1 MNKIEREIAKA
12 QLSSEE
18 KTLKELQ
25 QVFKKAKQDV
35 QERIAEL
42 NARTDMQ
49 NLQSIV
55 YQKKYQEAILKQI
68 EDSLADLKSGQ
79 YKTVE
84 DFLVDS
90 YDNGYIGM
98 MYSLQSQGIPMTVP
112 INDRKVVKALTTDS
126 QLSKNYYK
134 ADPLKG
140 RLAENVSLLKTRVR
154 SNLSRGIVSGKSWT
168 DVAVE
173 IASGMNNPFDIAF
186 RDAMRIVRTEGHRV
200 NQQGFLDA
208 GDEAKSKGAD
218 IVKQWDATLDG
229 KTRPAHQQA
238 DGQIVEWDDYFTV
251 GGEQMKAPSV
261 GGSAKNVIHCR
272 CQLLQRARWA
282 LDEAELEEL
291 RKRAE
296 FFGLDKAD
304 SFEDYKQKYLKL
316 PEKADTMKVEETFVG
331 KMQVIQDRVKSQ
343 GKATADDI
351 HEAGLLVKQNL
362 GLDERNAS
370 FQKIYDEVNGR
381 YQVMNSK
388 IQMYQKQIDA
398 LTKGQKFDAWEAIMN
413 PDSLGYKNLSPEILS
428 KVKELQEMQDAIKR
442 TSEWLNITAELAEAR
457 KNLHLTGRES
467 ANNLKSVLSQIRSM
481 GHQDVN
487 KSVKKSSSEMRKY
500 LVEAMDYYPTSW
512 IEKVIAEPLSVKKVN
527 RGYFSKWE
535 NLIALSGY
543 GSESTFG
550 TAVHEL
556 GHCFEHKVSISDTYT
571 SFQKSNLT
579 VYKWKEYYKTF
590 YPTGQTFI
598 LDAERD
604 FYKKRTDGEPLKWLG
619 SGYAKSE
626 KTRKDN
632 FISPYMGKDYEG
644 NDFELVSMGF
654 QYAYTD
660 PDKLA
665 QDPDME
671 SWIYGILALY

>member
-1 MNKIEREIAKA
+1 MNKHEKEIAKA

-25 QVFKKAKQDV
+25 QVFKKARQDV
-35 QERIAEL
+35 QEKIAEL

-49 NLQSIV
+49 NLQSII
-55 YQKKYQEAILKQI
+55 YQKKYQQAILEQI
-68 EDSLADLKSGQ
+68 NEALADLKSGQ

-84 DFLVDS
+84 EYLVES

-98 MYSLQSQGIPMTVP
+98 MYSLQSQGIPMTIP
-112 INDRKVVKALTTDS
+112 INDRNVVRALTTDS
-126 QLSKNYYK
+126 KLSSKYYQSN
-134 ADPLKG
+134 PLKG
-140 RLAENVSLLKTRVR
+140 RLAENVDLLKQRVR
-154 SNLSRGIVSGKSWT
+154 SNLSRGIIAGKSWL
-168 DVAVE
+168 DVAVD
-173 IASGMNNPFDIAF
+173 IASGMNNPFDIALK
-186 RDAMRIVRTEGHRV
+186 DAMRIVRTEGHRV
-200 NQQGFLDA
+200 HQQGFLDA
-208 GDEAKSKGAD
+208 GDKAKDKGAD
-218 IVKQWDATLDG
+218 ILKQWDATMDR

-238 DGQIVEWDDYFTV
+238 DGQIVEWDEYFTV
-251 GGEQMKAPSV
+251 GGEKMKAPSV
-261 GGSAKNVIHCR
+261 GGSAKNVCNCR

-282 LDEAELEEL
+282 LDEAELETL
-291 RKRAE
+291 QKRSE
-296 FFGLDKAD
+296 YFGLDKSE

-316 PEKADTMKVEETFVG
+316 PEKADTINVEETFVG
-331 KMQVIQDRVKSQ
+331 KMQVIQERVKSQ

-362 GLDERNAS
+362 GLDERNAK
-370 FQKIYDEVNGR
+370 FQKIYDEVNDR

-398 LTKGQKFDAWEAIMN
+398 LTNGQEFDAWEALMN
-413 PDSLGYKNLSPEILS
+413 PYSLGYKNLSSEALAKI
-428 KVKELQEMQDAIKR
+428 KELQELQDVIKR
-442 TSEWLNITAELAEAR
+442 TDDWKNIVSELAEAK
-457 KNLHLTGRES
+457 KNLHMTGRES
-467 ANNLKSVLSQIRSM
+467 ASNLKAILSKIKSM
-481 GHQDVN
+481 GHPNVN
-487 KSVKKSSSEMRKY
+487 NAVKKSSSEMRKY

-512 IEKVIAEPLSVKKVN
+512 IEMIIAEPLSVKKVN

-535 NLIALSGY
+535 NLISLSGY
-543 GSESTFG
+543 GSDSTFG
-550 TAVHEL
+550 TAIHEL

-571 SFQKSNLT
+571 SFQKSNMTL
-579 VYKWKEYYKTF
+579 YEWKDYYKKF
-590 YPTGQTFI
+590 YPTGQSFI

-604 FYKKRTDGEPLKWLG
+604 FYDKRTAGEDLKWLG
-619 SGYAKSE
+619 SGYRKDE

-632 FISPYMGKDYEG
+632 FISPYMGKDYNG

-665 QDPDME
+665 TDPDME